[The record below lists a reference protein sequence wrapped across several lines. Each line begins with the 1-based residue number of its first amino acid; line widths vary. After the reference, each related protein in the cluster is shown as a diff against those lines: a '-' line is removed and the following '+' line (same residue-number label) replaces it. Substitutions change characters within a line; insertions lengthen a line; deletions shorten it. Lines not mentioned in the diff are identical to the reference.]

1 MRLLADENI
10 PRLVVE
16 FISSRGHDAI
26 WVGEVAPGIR
36 DQEVLSLAT
45 IQRRTLITFDTDFG
59 ELVFR
64 LGLDAPFGI
73 ILFRLPPDSP
83 SGIAQSI
90 IRALESQKDWVN
102 RFSVVDENRIR
113 MRFLPPESEI
123 T

>member
-26 WVGEVAPGIR
+26 WVGKVAPGIR
-36 DQEVLSLAT
+36 DRAVLSLAT
-45 IQRRTLITFDTDFG
+45 TQKRTLITFDTDFG

-83 SGIAQSI
+83 LSIAQSI
-90 IRALESQKDWVN
+90 VQALESQKDWTN

-113 MRFLPPESEI
+113 MRSLSIPNR
-123 T
+123 

>member
-16 FISSRGHDAI
+16 FICSRGHDAI
-26 WVGEVAPGIR
+26 WVGKVAPGIR
-36 DQEVLSLAT
+36 DREVLSLAT
-45 IQRRTLITFDTDFG
+45 AQKRTLITFDTDFG

-64 LGLDAPFGI
+64 LGISAPFGI

-90 IRALESQKDWVN
+90 VRSLESQKDWLN

-113 MRFLPPESEI
+113 MRLLPTPNR
-123 T
+123 

>member
-16 FISSRGHDAI
+16 FISSRGHDAT
-26 WVGEVAPGIR
+26 WVGKVAPGISDR
-36 DQEVLSLAT
+36 EVLSLAT
-45 IQRRTLITFDTDFG
+45 TQKRTLITFDTDFG

-64 LGLDAPFGI
+64 LGVGAPFGI

-83 SGIAQSI
+83 SGIAQTI
-90 IRALESQKDWVN
+90 VQALESQKDWMN

-113 MRFLPPESEI
+113 MRLLPIPNR
-123 T
+123 

>member
-16 FISSRGHDAI
+16 FICSRGHDAI

-36 DQEVLSLAT
+36 DRAVLSLAT
-45 IQRRTLITFDTDFG
+45 AQKRTLITFDTDFG

-73 ILFRLPPDSP
+73 ILFRLPPYSP
-83 SGIAQSI
+83 LGIAQSI
-90 IRALESQKDWVN
+90 FRALESQRDWVN
-102 RFSVVDENRIR
+102 HFSVVDENRIR
-113 MRFLPPESEI
+113 MRSLSNS
-123 T
+123 

>member
-26 WVGEVAPGIR
+26 WIGKVAPGIR
-36 DQEVLSLAT
+36 DRDVLSLAT

-73 ILFRLPPDSP
+73 VLFRLPPDSP

-90 IRALESQKDWVN
+90 VQALESQKDWVN

-113 MRFLPPESEI
+113 TRLLPPRI
-123 T
+123 

>member
-16 FISSRGHDAI
+16 FICSRGHDAI
-26 WVGEVAPGIR
+26 WVGKVAPGIK

-45 IQRRTLITFDTDFG
+45 TQKRTLITFDTDFG

-64 LGLDAPFGI
+64 LGLAAPFGI
-73 ILFRLPPDSP
+73 ILFRLPPDSL
-83 SGIAQSI
+83 SGISQSI
-90 IRALESQKDWVN
+90 VRALESQEDWVN

-113 MRFLPPESEI
+113 TRFLPNS
-123 T
+123 

>member
-16 FISSRGHDAI
+16 FICSRGHDAI
-26 WVGEVAPGIR
+26 WVGNVAPGITDR
-36 DQEVLSLAT
+36 EVLSLAT
-45 IQRRTLITFDTDFG
+45 TQKRTLITFDTDFG

-64 LGLDAPFGI
+64 LGIGAPFGI

-90 IRALESQKDWVN
+90 ISALESQQDWVN
-102 RFSVVDENRIR
+102 HFSIVDENRIR
-113 MRFLPPESEI
+113 MRSLSVLNP
-123 T
+123 